1 MKLPTKLFSAFIYKH
16 PGIILRLHL
25 KPVPYFHP
33 FLQLITN
40 RNQIKLYLH
49 AVNIFCISRSRDLYQ
64 FPLPFMPSKCAK
76 LYGWMK
82 H

>member
-1 MKLPTKLFSAFIYKH
+1 MKLPTKLFNAFIYKRKSYF
-16 PGIILRLHL
+16 RLHL
-25 KPVPYFHP
+25 KPVPYFPP

-49 AVNIFCISRSRDLYQ
+49 AVNLFCISRSIDLHQ
-64 FPLPFMPSKCAK
+64 FSPRFIPSECAK

>member
-16 PGIILRLHL
+16 PGIIVRLHL
-25 KPVPYFHP
+25 KPVPYVPP

-49 AVNIFCISRSRDLYQ
+49 AVNLFCISRSIDLYQ
-64 FPLPFMPSKCAK
+64 FSLPFIPSKYAK